1 MCVLIYLVSV
11 REVVGLERCHIERF
25 HCNNAID

>member
-11 REVVGLERCHIERF
+11 REVVGLERCDDWRGFTVI
-25 HCNNAID
+25 IL